1 MNSAE
6 RFARLVQTFFC
17 DYLIKQRD
25 VSLRTVAVYRDTFR
39 FLLNFLQGTCG
50 KRPDQLALDDL
61 SAANLLA
68 FLQHLEETRG
78 NCVRTRNCRLA
89 ALRSFFHYATVLEG
103 PELLAQSQ
111 QIMAIPLKRFTRP
124 LLSFLS
130 ASEMTAILQA
140 TGDSWTGRRDHLL
153 LLFLYNTGARVSE
166 AIAV

>member
-1 MNSAE
+1 
-6 RFARLVQTFFC
+6 
-17 DYLIKQRD
+17 
-25 VSLRTVAVYRDTFR
+25 
-39 FLLNFLQGTCG
+39 
-50 KRPDQLALDDL
+50 
-61 SAANLLA
+61 
-68 FLQHLEETRG
+68 
-78 NCVRTRNCRLA
+78 
-89 ALRSFFHYATVLEG
+89 LEG